1 MFTRF
6 LNSICLQK
14 YCNFSATEHQ
24 PFLKL
29 SSFIFNFLIWKFW
42 FCPYWWKYFLVWSN
56 TSKTGLLATI
66 YQLNYFK
73 KFLLNFLWFQ
83 IWSQFCKETKQRL
96 LVLSCSVVEPTL
108 PLGKRKEDFN
118 SIAIVNLF
126 PQSLWTFA
134 KNSMHVHRQKCSA
147 LLDYTA
153 PTNWNFYQTWWSYD
167 YVSLMFN
174 EQKRN
179 CKIMINIGE
188 EEN

>member
-42 FCPYWWKYFLVWSN
+42 FCPYWWKYFWVWSK
-56 TSKTGLLATI
+56 TSKTRLLATI
-66 YQLNYFK
+66 YLLNYFK
-73 KFLLNFLWFQ
+73 SFCLNFLWFQ

-174 EQKRN
+174 ELRRN
-179 CKIMINIGE
+179 CKIMIK
-188 EEN
+188 EENERK